1 MRVFHV
7 VVYIL
12 GVQSIQD
19 TQCGF
24 KMFTREAA
32 RRIFPATHV
41 EGWIFDIELL
51 ILAEM
56 LRIPVVEVGVQW
68 EEVEGSKMSL
78 IRDSFIMLKDMFI
91 IRYNYMTGVWR
102 PKTHVH

>member
-1 MRVFHV
+1 M

>member
-1 MRVFHV
+1 M

-32 RRIFPATHV
+32 RRIFPATHG
-41 EGWIFDIELL
+41 EGWLWDLELL
-51 ILAEM
+51 LLAEM
-56 LRIPVVEVGVQW
+56 LRIPVVEGGVQW

>member
-1 MRVFHV
+1 M

-91 IRYNYMTGVWR
+91 IRYNSMTGVWR

>member
-1 MRVFHV
+1 M

-91 IRYNYMTGVWR
+91 IRSNYMTGVWR